1 MLQLKLSKISFSA
14 DGTQLVVQDTTG
26 NYNVDTNPTGYG
38 TPNRAIS
45 ANIILRW
52 KLYNSKSWYVL
63 PGWTGAAY
71 TITTVN
77 LGLSV
82 TTPQL
87 LPDGVEFVQYL
98 GLYSKSANFTVTA
111 GSSRVGFTGLD
122 FTNIDYVAMGSDL
135 ATIYKIVSRGS
146 NYLILDSCYEGS
158 NSVEVAYD
166 AQNADLQ
173 VLVQTYTNMQLDDL
187 VASTSAEQLYGNRLN
202 DVFNRL
208 MRTFIAQ
215 ARFNKTDYYGADLIM
230 QNLFKECLTRGRN
243 DDNC

>member
-1 MLQLKLSKISFSA
+1 MLQLKLSQVSFSA
-14 DGTQLVVQDTTG
+14 DGTQLVVVDTTG
-26 NYNVDTNPTGYG
+26 AYNSVTNPTGYG

-52 KLYNSKSWYVL
+52 KLYNSKTWVTL
-63 PGWTGAAY
+63 AGWTGANY
-71 TITTVN
+71 TITTVA
-77 LGLSV
+77 LGLSQV
-82 TTPQL
+82 INQL

-98 GLYSKSANFTVTA
+98 GLYTKSANFTVTA
-111 GSSRVGFTGLD
+111 GSNRVGFTGLD

-135 ATIYKIVSRGS
+135 TTIYKIVSRGS

-158 NSVEVAYD
+158 NSTEVAYD
-166 AQNADLQ
+166 AQNADLE
-173 VLVQTYTNMQLDDL
+173 VLVQTYTNMQMDDL

-208 MRTFIAQ
+208 MRVFIAQ

-230 QNLFKECLTRGRN
+230 QNLFKECLVKGR
-243 DDNC
+243 DDDDH